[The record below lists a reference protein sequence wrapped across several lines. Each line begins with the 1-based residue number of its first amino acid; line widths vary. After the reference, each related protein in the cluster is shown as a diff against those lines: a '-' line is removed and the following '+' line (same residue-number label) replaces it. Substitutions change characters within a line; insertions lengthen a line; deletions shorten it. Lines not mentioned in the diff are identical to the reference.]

1 MRPGV
6 PIYETPTG
14 WKFFTNLMDAGMLSL
29 CGEESFGTGGNHVRE
44 KDGLWAVLAWLSILA
59 YRNGLMDNLE
69 EELDS
74 MQNGSATHA
83 EKPRSGEL
91 KQPAITVQ
99 QIVDEFWQKFGR
111 NYYMR

>member
-1 MRPGV
+1 MCPGV

-14 WKFFTNLMDAGMLSL
+14 WKFFTNLMDAGLLSL
-29 CGEESFGTGGNHVRE
+29 CGEESFGTGGVHVRE

-69 EELDS
+69 AELDA
-74 MQNGSATHA
+74 MQTGSTAHA
-83 EKPRSGEL
+83 EKYRNAAL
-91 KQPAITVQ
+91 KQPITTVQ
-99 QIVDEFWQKFGR
+99 QIVDEFWQKYGR